1 MRLDRPD
8 FYRWVRSGVRVN
20 VGVVV
25 VSVVLYPV
33 DECPSGG
40 DKGENQVFGVVG
52 YGDKKVCAL
61 GKKTFATG
69 GDSKVSVQCAS

>member
-1 MRLDRPD
+1 M
-8 FYRWVRSGVRVN
+8 N

-25 VSVVLYPV
+25 VSFVFYSV
-33 DECPSGG
+33 DERSSAG
-40 DKGENQVFGVVG
+40 DESKNQVFGVVG

-61 GKKTFATG
+61 GEEAFATG